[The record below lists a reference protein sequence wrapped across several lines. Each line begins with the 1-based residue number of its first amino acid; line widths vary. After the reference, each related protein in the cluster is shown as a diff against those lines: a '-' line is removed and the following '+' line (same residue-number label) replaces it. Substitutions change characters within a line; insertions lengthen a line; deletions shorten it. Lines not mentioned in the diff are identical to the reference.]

1 MNIIDVLQ
9 ATEFGAY
16 PDNVSLENIERIES
30 KLTNLRKIGSNLS
43 VSMGDHPTLG
53 SVLILNRD
61 DGEGGFVFADH
72 AAFA

>member
-1 MNIIDVLQ
+1 MDIIDVLQ
-9 ATEFGAY
+9 ATDFGAY
-16 PDNVSLENIERIES
+16 PDELSVENIARIES
-30 KLTNLRKIGSNLS
+30 KLTNRREIGSKLS